1 VGRSNRAQ
9 AEKNR
14 QRIVDVAG
22 AAFRKSGTRAV
33 TIADVMTQAGMTQ
46 GGFYKHFQSK
56 DALVAEACMSAFN
69 RSAETW
75 KEKGHQPDESVE
87 RSLERLIAH
96 YFSKKPPEKT
106 CPMVALA
113 QDAAPH
119 QANQALNAV
128 YQTGVE
134 QLFETFTAIA
144 SEGIAPEGQL
154 KEITRERLVLT
165 FAAMVGANMLSRATG
180 DQKWVKCV
188 KQALL
193 DQPSSQP
200 PASLPRAS
208 RH

>member
-1 VGRSNRAQ
+1 MGRSNRAQ

-14 QRIVDVAG
+14 QRIVDVAA
-22 AAFRKSGTRAV
+22 AAFRKSGTRTV

-56 DALVAEACMSAFN
+56 DALVAEACRSAFN
-69 RSAETW
+69 RSAQTW
-75 KEKGHQPDESVE
+75 KEKGHQPDEDVDG
-87 RSLERLIAH
+87 SLQRLIAH

-119 QANQALNAV
+119 HSTPALNAV

-144 SEGIAPEGQL
+144 SEGQL
-154 KEITRERLVLT
+154 EEISSERLALT

-180 DQKWVKCV
+180 DQKWVKGV
-188 KQALL
+188 KHALYIGRL
-193 DQPSSQP
+193 DDKDVRDSISP
-200 PASLPRAS
+200 
-208 RH
+208 

>member
-14 QRIVDVAG
+14 QRIVDIAG
-22 AAFRKSGTRAV
+22 GAFRKNGTRAV
-33 TIADVMTQAGMTQ
+33 TIAEVMTQAGMTQ

-56 DALVAEACMSAFN
+56 DALVAEACISAFN

-75 KEKGHQPDESVE
+75 KEKGHQPDESVDG
-87 RSLERLIAH
+87 SLERLIAH

-119 QANQALNAV
+119 QANQALNGV

-144 SEGIAPEGQL
+144 SEGQL
-154 KEITRERLVLT
+154 KKVSREKLVLT

-180 DQKWVKCV
+180 DQKWVKLV
-188 KQALL
+188 KQVLF
-193 DQPSSQP
+193 DH
-200 PASLPRAS
+200 PRTEIFAEGGLAQI
-208 RH
+208 

>member
-14 QRIVDVAG
+14 QRIVDVAA
-22 AAFRKSGTRAV
+22 AAFRKSGTQAV

-56 DALVAEACMSAFN
+56 EALVAEACTNAFN
-69 RSAETW
+69 RSAQIW
-75 KEKGHQPDESVE
+75 KEKGRQPDDNVDG
-87 RSLERLIAH
+87 SLERLIAH

-128 YQTGVE
+128 YQAGVE
-134 QLFETFTAIA
+134 QLFETFAAIA
-144 SEGIAPEGQL
+144 SEGQL
-154 KEITRERLVLT
+154 KEISRERLALT
-165 FAAMVGANMLSRATG
+165 FAAMVGANVLSRATG
-180 DQKWVKCV
+180 DPKWGKCV

-193 DQPSSQP
+193 DLSSSQP
-200 PASLPRAS
+200 PASLQRAS

>member
-1 VGRSNRAQ
+1 
-9 AEKNR
+9 
-14 QRIVDVAG
+14 
-22 AAFRKSGTRAV
+22 
-33 TIADVMTQAGMTQ
+33 MTQAGMTQ

-69 RSAETW
+69 RSAEIW
-75 KEKGHQPDESVE
+75 KEKGHQPDESVDG
-87 RSLERLIAH
+87 SLERLIAR

-144 SEGIAPEGQL
+144 SEGQL
-154 KEITRERLVLT
+154 KEISRERLVLT
-165 FAAMVGANMLSRATG
+165 FAAMIGANMLSRATG

-188 KQALL
+188 KQALF
-193 DQPSSQP
+193 DQVGG
-200 PASLPRAS
+200 LR
-208 RH
+208 

>member
-56 DALVAEACMSAFN
+56 DALIAEACMSAFN
-69 RSAETW
+69 HSAQTW
-75 KEKGHQPDESVE
+75 KEKGHQSDESVDG
-87 RSLERLIAH
+87 SLERLITH
-96 YFSKKPPEKT
+96 YFSKKPPERA

-128 YQTGVE
+128 YQAGVE
-134 QLFETFTAIA
+134 KLFETFTAIA
-144 SEGIAPEGQL
+144 SEGQL
-154 KEITRERLVLT
+154 KEISREGLVLT
-165 FAAMVGANMLSRATG
+165 FAAMVGANVLSRATG
-180 DQKWVKCV
+180 DQKWVKWV
-188 KQALL
+188 RQALF
-193 DQPSSQP
+193 DQPSLNP

-208 RH
+208 GH

>member
-1 VGRSNRAQ
+1 MGRSSRAQ

-14 QRIVDVAG
+14 QRIVDVAD
-22 AAFRKSGTRAV
+22 AAFRKGGARAV

-75 KEKGHQPDESVE
+75 KEKGLQPDESVDG
-87 RSLERLIAH
+87 SLERLIAH

-144 SEGIAPEGQL
+144 SEGIAPQGQL
-154 KEITRERLVLT
+154 KEISRERLVLT
-165 FAAMVGANMLSRATG
+165 FAAMVGANMLSRATA

-193 DQPSSQP
+193 DQASSQP

>member
-22 AAFRKSGTRAV
+22 AAFRKSGTRTV

-46 GGFYKHFQSK
+46 GGFYKHFPSK

-69 RSAETW
+69 RSAQTW
-75 KEKGHQPDESVE
+75 KEKGHQPDESVDG
-87 RSLERLIAH
+87 SLQRLIAR
-96 YFSKKPPEKT
+96 YFSKKLPEKT

-113 QDAAPH
+113 QDAAPNG
-119 QANQALNAV
+119 ANQALNAV

-144 SEGIAPEGQL
+144 SEGQL
-154 KEITRERLVLT
+154 EISPERLVLA

-180 DQKWVKCV
+180 DQKWVKGV
-188 KQALL
+188 KQAL
-193 DQPSSQP
+193 PT
-200 PASLPRAS
+200 SLHRG
-208 RH
+208 

>member
-14 QRIVDVAG
+14 QRIVDVAA
-22 AAFRKSGTRAV
+22 AAFRKSGTQAV

-56 DALVAEACMSAFN
+56 EALVAEACTNAFN
-69 RSAETW
+69 RSAQIW
-75 KEKGHQPDESVE
+75 KEKGRQPDDNVDG
-87 RSLERLIAH
+87 SLERLIAH

-119 QANQALNAV
+119 QANHALNAV

-134 QLFETFTAIA
+134 QLFETFAAIA
-144 SEGIAPEGQL
+144 SEGQL
-154 KEITRERLVLT
+154 KEISRERLVLT
-165 FAAMVGANMLSRATG
+165 FAAMVGANVLSRATG

-193 DQPSSQP
+193 DQSPSQP

>member
-14 QRIVDVAG
+14 QRIVDVAA
-22 AAFRKSGTRAV
+22 AAFRKSGTQAV

-56 DALVAEACMSAFN
+56 EALVAEACTNAFN
-69 RSAETW
+69 RSAQIW
-75 KEKGHQPDESVE
+75 KEKGRQPDDNVDG
-87 RSLERLIAH
+87 SLERLIAH

-113 QDAAPH
+113 QDAASH
-119 QANQALNAV
+119 QANHALNAV

-134 QLFETFTAIA
+134 QLFETFAAIA
-144 SEGIAPEGQL
+144 SEGQL
-154 KEITRERLVLT
+154 KEISRERLVLT
-165 FAAMVGANMLSRATG
+165 FAAMVGANVLSRATG

-193 DQPSSQP
+193 DQSPSQP

>member
-56 DALVAEACMSAFN
+56 DALIAEACLSAFN

-75 KEKGHQPDESVE
+75 KENGHQSESVDG
-87 RSLERLIAH
+87 SLQRLITH
-96 YFSKKPPEKT
+96 YFSKKPPERT

-134 QLFETFTAIA
+134 RLFETFTAIA
-144 SEGIAPEGQL
+144 SEGQL
-154 KEITRERLVLT
+154 TEISRERLVLI
-165 FAAMVGANMLSRATG
+165 FAAMVGANVLSRATG

-188 KQALL
+188 KQALF
-193 DQPSSQP
+193 DQPSIKP

-208 RH
+208 GH